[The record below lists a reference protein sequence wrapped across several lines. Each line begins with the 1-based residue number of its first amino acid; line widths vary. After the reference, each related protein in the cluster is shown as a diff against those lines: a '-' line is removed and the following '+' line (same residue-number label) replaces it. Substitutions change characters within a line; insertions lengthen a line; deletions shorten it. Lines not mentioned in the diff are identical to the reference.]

1 MIAPQLARLRARID
15 AWLRATSLG
24 RRLTL
29 LSLLSVAGLTM
40 LLALNLLSSG
50 LKDAYF
56 DSIEVLNVQ
65 QRQLQH
71 FNTETARLQAAI
83 QQYLAVPDEAPVPG
97 GSPVPTADS
106 GARQGRGGSD
116 VGAARGG
123 EHRGSRSPSQ
133 RSSTDPVAAASSEPA
148 RIPTF
153 AWLRR

>member
-56 DSIEVLNVQ
+56 DSIEVLNVSSV
-65 QRQLQH
+65 H
-71 FNTETARLQAAI
+71 IAVAESD
-83 QQYLAVPDEAPVPG
+83 LA
-97 GSPVPTADS
+97 
-106 GARQGRGGSD
+106 
-116 VGAARGG
+116 
-123 EHRGSRSPSQ
+123 
-133 RSSTDPVAAASSEPA
+133 ST
-148 RIPTF
+148 RICVVSALKWMGVTDK
-153 AWLRR
+153 